1 MLDVQCPQCAN
12 KMQAPDDFAGKR
24 AKCVKCGHAFAVT
37 APTVGFVPLF
47 RHAPP
52 STSSWAWISSQG
64 LVAPIAA
71 AFGGLAF
78 LSGIVGIC
86 LALSMDPTVEASPLD
101 GRIDSGIGGGSRQ
114 AERVYNAGRMHQ
126 REIAFIGSATAALAG
141 IGAIGFSA
149 VCLRIGGAFPSSV
162 ASR

>member
-1 MLDVQCPQCAN
+1 MLDVECPQCAN

-37 APTVGFVPLF
+37 APAVGFVPLF

-52 STSSWAWISSQG
+52 STLSWTRFSRHG
-64 LVAPIAA
+64 LVAPLAA
-71 AFGGLAF
+71 ACGGLAF
-78 LSGIVGIC
+78 LSGIAGIC
-86 LALSMDPTVEASPLD
+86 VALSMDPTVEASPLD
-101 GRIDSGIGGGSRQ
+101 SGIDSGGGSRRT
-114 AERVYNAGRMHQ
+114 ERVYNAGRMHQ